1 MSQILS
7 ILGTKNDI
15 PLANETPLQLRRSS
29 VHFHLSPKFSS
40 YPNKLNISLILERRR
55 LQYWDSISVG
65 ERLVVRWGDDSFFYK
80 KVISCKKDFCH
91 HVAVVAEVFGSGFCT
106 KIIKTIDF
114 WGSYIVTKVSSGI
127 FF

>member
-7 ILGTKNDI
+7 IFGTKNDI
-15 PLANETPLQLRRSS
+15 SLANETPLQLRRSS
-29 VHFHLSPKFSS
+29 VHFRLSSEFSS

-91 HVAVVAEVFGSGFCT
+91 HVAVVTKVFGSSFST
-106 KIIKTIDF
+106 KIVEAIGL
-114 WGSYIVTKVSSGI
+114 WGSDVVTKVSIGI